1 MAETWPWSNPRAAW
15 ADVAVAL
22 RAAAEEPERPGRVG
36 VVPRHRR
43 TAASPGVR
51 PIRQII
57 HGLWTSHRLSEDGA
71 AEALALSIVVPTWT
85 PADGVP
91 VEDIFWRCKLVLD
104 NLDDS
109 SPNELVLNNLDD
121 SSPDK
126 HVTDSGRWRAVI

>member
-22 RAAAEEPERPGRVG
+22 RAAAEEPERPGR
-36 VVPRHRR
+36 PP
-43 TAASPGVR
+43 ADYPGVR
-51 PIRQII
+51 PIHQII
-57 HGLWTSHRLSEDGA
+57 HGLWKSHRLSEDGA
-71 AEALALSIVVPTWT
+71 AEALALSMVVPTWT

-91 VEDIFWRCKLVLD
+91 VEDIFWRCELVLD

-109 SPNELVLNNLDD
+109 SPNELVLDNLDD

-126 HVTDSGRWRAVI
+126 HVTDSGRWGTAI